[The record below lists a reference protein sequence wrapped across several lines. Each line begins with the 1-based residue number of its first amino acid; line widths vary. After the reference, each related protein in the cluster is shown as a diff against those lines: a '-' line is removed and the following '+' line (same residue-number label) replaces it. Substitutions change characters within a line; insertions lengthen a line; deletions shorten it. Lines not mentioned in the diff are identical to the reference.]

1 MKKAKLNI
9 VLHKIVEGKQELKS
23 RYDVTEAF
31 AYELAEQFQH
41 VARNFSVEFGVF
53 LDDGYRS
60 QYSCALRVARDFG
73 IKTFIPLISEAIGTE
88 GYLSQ
93 EEIDSLKQENNV
105 SFCSHGVSH
114 AALGVYENERVI
126 STPRGGVYH
135 NMPRGHASVLTEEEI
150 RYQLK
155 ESWKQL
161 FERGIEVDTFVYP
174 YGIYSESILNIVERE
189 GLYKKAYTCDA
200 GLERAGIRP
209 LAIPRLLVD
218 NTLSV
223 AEWTKMAE
231 KLLNSSFLNK
241 SEV

>member
-1 MKKAKLNI
+1 MGKARLNI
-9 VLHKIVEGKQELKS
+9 VLHKIVEGRQELKS
-23 RYDVTEAF
+23 RYDVTEDF
-31 AYELAEQFQH
+31 AYELAEQFQR
-41 VARNFSVEFGVF
+41 VTRNFSVELGVF

-60 QYSCALRVARDFG
+60 QYSCALRTARDFG

-88 GYLSQ
+88 GYLVQ
-93 EEIDSLKQENNV
+93 EEIDALKQESKV

-114 AALGVYENERVI
+114 AALGVYENERVV
-126 STPRGGVYH
+126 STPKGGVYR

-161 FERGIEVDTFVYP
+161 SERGIEAETFVYP
-174 YGIYSESILNIVERE
+174 YGIYSEDILHIVERE
-189 GLYKKAYTCDA
+189 GLYEKAYTCDV
-200 GLERAGIRP
+200 GLEWTGVRP

-223 AEWTKMAE
+223 AEWTKTAE